1 MKPVTLKS
9 FVPLAL
15 GGLLIL
21 PNDQI
26 HTFRY
31 NDIAKNSISIADKA
45 TLNHLSEAQGAN
57 YTELLLKFK
66 FQSHLMAWEKNTKF
80 LSFADQIIEE
90 ENFVEIV
97 KLGPPIIP
105 LIAQELAIKPSCI
118 VWALN
123 IILDKKMSNDPTT
136 TITEASHMWLRYL
149 KANKLA

>member
-15 GGLLIL
+15 GGLLII

-45 TLNHLSEAQGAN
+45 TLNHLSETQGAN
-57 YTELLLKFK
+57 YSELLLKLKFK
-66 FQSHLMAWEKNTKF
+66 NHLLLWENNTKY
-80 LSFADQIIEE
+80 LSFSDQIIEE

-97 KLGPPIIP
+97 RLGAAVIP
-105 LIAQELAIKPSCI
+105 LIAHELSIKPSCL

-149 KANKLA
+149 KNNKLA